1 MVKESAVENAKSVY
15 LQNPYWKKAY
25 DEAPSD
31 AARRHCELD
40 FYNSWYFGSKDGIAE
55 QRRIEKNLT
64 LDDWVK
70 RSIGLITCGGGLF
83 FYWGIAQGRSFM
95 YYGCIN
101 NHLLWKGGQEHEEK
115 NYSDADRAGDAA
127 RDDAGDGVCGDEHFL
142 S

>member
-64 LDDWVK
+64 LDDWKYLLKYSANSPFRAKCLENIK
-70 RSIGLITCGGGLF
+70 RL
-83 FYWGIAQGRSFM
+83 
-95 YYGCIN
+95 
-101 NHLLWKGGQEHEEK
+101 E
-115 NYSDADRAGDAA
+115 DA
-127 RDDAGDGVCGDEHFL
+127 
-142 S
+142 